1 MVSAAPFH
9 SPFNGSYNTRGKQ
22 SGRNVFGNFTND
34 FQSCIFTMEEILR
47 ATKNFSPG
55 LKIGQGGFG
64 TVFKGTLDDGTLVAV
79 KRAKR
84 VRINSSFVN
93 FMKERYFFYW
103 AARTVF
109 RFQIHCCLLQNGS

>member
-1 MVSAAPFH
+1 MRFCLITTHVFMSAAQFR
-9 SPFNGSYNTRGKQ
+9 SPYSGSYSTRGKQ
-22 SGRNVFGNFTND
+22 SGRNAFGNFTND
-34 FQSCIFTMEEILR
+34 FQSCVFTMEEILR

-84 VRINSSFVN
+84 VRIIIIIFLS
-93 FMKERYFFYW
+93 
-103 AARTVF
+103 
-109 RFQIHCCLLQNGS
+109 

>member
-1 MVSAAPFH
+1 LISAAPFR
-9 SPFNGSYNTRGKQ
+9 SPYSGSYNTRGKL
-22 SGRNVFGNFTND
+22 SGRNVFGNLTND

-64 TVFKGTLDDGTLVAV
+64 TVFKGTLNDGTLVAV

-84 VRINSSFVN
+84 VRIIS
-93 FMKERYFFYW
+93 
-103 AARTVF
+103 
-109 RFQIHCCLLQNGS
+109 LLLIS